1 MNISRT
7 KLILGTAQ
15 LGLNYGINNRMGK
28 PNESEALSIL
38 AEAEASG
45 IKYLDTAAAYGN
57 SEKLIGKF
65 NKSTDTPFSVIT
77 KFHGTNENNV
87 EEQITEAL
95 KRLNKNKIDG
105 FLYHSFKDFK
115 NSPKLL
121 NKLTQEQRANRIG
134 KIGVSVYENFEVDEL
149 LKYPEVQIIQI
160 PFNLL
165 DNTSKRAK
173 ILKKAKKAGKIIH
186 TRSVF
191 LQGLFFGDI
200 NKLPK
205 SLLPLRPYLE
215 GLKSVAIENKISLNE
230 MAIAY
235 SLSQSFIDG
244 VLIGVDNKEQ
254 LKNNIK
260 VISKGTLAKN
270 IIDDIN
276 NILVPEDLNYL
287 LNPVNWNK

>member
-1 MNISRT
+1 MDIE
-7 KLILGTAQ
+7 KIILGTVQ
-15 LGLNYGINNRMGK
+15 LGLNYGINNRLGK

-77 KFHGTNENNV
+77 KFHGTSENNV

-95 KRLNKNKIDG
+95 KRLNKNKIEG

-121 NKLTQEQRANRIG
+121 NKLTQEQRVNRIG

-165 DNTSKRAK
+165 DNTSKRAE

-191 LQGLFFGDI
+191 LQGLFFSDI

-215 GLKSVAIENKISLNE
+215 RLKSVAIENKISLNE

-260 VISKGTLAKN
+260 VISKGILAKN

>member
-1 MNISRT
+1 MSDIS
-7 KLILGTAQ
+7 KIILGTVQ
-15 LGLNYGINNRMGK
+15 LGLKYGINNPIGK
-28 PNESEALSIL
+28 PKESEALSIL

-57 SEKLIGKF
+57 SEELIGKF
-65 NKSTDTPFSVIT
+65 NKSTDTPFLVIT
-77 KFHGTNENNV
+77 KFHSTNNENV
-87 EEQITEAL
+87 EKQITEAL

-115 NSPKLL
+115 NAPKLL
-121 NKLTQEQRANRIG
+121 NKLTEEQKANRIG
-134 KIGVSVYENFEVDEL
+134 RIGVSVYENFEVEEL
-149 LKYPEVQIIQI
+149 LKYPEIGIIQI
-160 PFNLL
+160 PFNLF
-165 DNTSKRAK
+165 DNINKRGEV
-173 ILKKAKKAGKIIH
+173 LYKATKAGKIVH

-191 LQGLFFGDI
+191 LQGLFFSEI

-205 SLLPLRPYLE
+205 SLLPLSPYLE
-215 GLKSVAIENKISLNE
+215 ELNGLAKENKISLNE
-230 MAIAY
+230 MALAY

-254 LKNNIK
+254 LKKNIK
-260 VISKGTLAKN
+260 AISKGTLDKS

-276 NILVPEDLNYL
+276 NILIPEDLNYL

>member
-1 MNISRT
+1 MEIG
-7 KLILGTAQ
+7 KIILGTVQ
-15 LGLNYGINNRMGK
+15 FGLNYGINNQLGK
-28 PNESEALSIL
+28 PKESEALSIL
-38 AEAEASG
+38 AEAKSLG

-57 SEKLIGKF
+57 SEELIGKF
-65 NKSTDTPFSVIT
+65 NNLTDTPFSVIT
-77 KFHGTNENNV
+77 KFQSTNNQDV
-87 EEQITEAL
+87 EEQITKAL

-105 FLYHSFKDFK
+105 FLYHSFKDFQ

-121 NKLTQEQRANRIG
+121 NKLIQEQKANRIG
-134 KIGVSVYENFEVDEL
+134 EIGVSVYENLEVDKL
-149 LKYPEVQIIQI
+149 LKYPEIQIIQI

-165 DNTSKRAK
+165 DNSSKRAN
-173 ILKKAKKAGKIIH
+173 ILKKAKKAGKTIH

-191 LQGLFFGDI
+191 LQGLFFSKI

-205 SLLPLRPYLE
+205 TLLPLRPYLE
-215 GLKSVAIENKISLNE
+215 ELNTLAKKNKISLNE
-230 MAIAY
+230 MALAY

-260 VISKGTLAKN
+260 VISKGILDKS
-270 IIDDIN
+270 IIDEIN